1 MKPLFNFIVVFLF
14 LGLQN
19 TAAQTA
25 PIISYPTPNTFTK
38 GQTIN
43 PLTPT
48 NTGGAIVVVNT
59 LAGSGINGSADG
71 TGTASSFR
79 AGFGVAVDPQGNVY
93 VADSNND
100 RIRKITPVG
109 VVSTYAL
116 AGVLGPANDISR
128 FGFPCGVAVDAL
140 GNVYVTDP
148 GSRTVKKIS
157 PQEVVTILAGSGA
170 NGAADGT
177 GTDASFSFP
186 FAIAIDALGNV
197 YMIDQNNINGG
208 GGGSLRKITP
218 TGVVT
223 TLIKSGI
230 GGYGI
235 AVDTLGNLYTTADNS
250 TIIKINPAGII
261 TTLAGGVTGD
271 ADGTGTAASFYG
283 PSGIAVDAQGNL
295 YVADTN
301 NHKIKRITPAG
312 VVTTLAGSGAEGSA
326 DGIGTTASFKGN
338 YGICLDTFGHLYAM
352 QSSEIRKIT
361 YGSYSIS
368 PALPTGLTLD
378 TISGVITGTPTA
390 VTPTKIYTVTA
401 TNEDGSNSFDI
412 TITVNDIAPIIS
424 YPTPNIFFKGKTI
437 NPLAPTNTG
446 GNIVSYA
453 INTALPLGL
462 TFNITTGVIT
472 GTPTAVTSTATYTVT
487 TSNSSGSGSFDIT
500 ITVDEPLDPDT
511 DNDGVTDNKDNCPT
525 TYNPN
530 QVDSNNDGIGDA
542 CDSAALLVS
551 EAITPNG
558 DGINDTWMIYNI
570 EKHPSTSV
578 RVFNRWGSEVFQS
591 KNYKNDWD
599 GNGLPES
606 AYYYKVIL
614 NGDGGK
620 ESKGWLY
627 ITK

>member
-1 MKPLFNFIVVFLF
+1 MKPLFNFIVTFLF

-19 TAAQTA
+19 TLAQKT
-25 PIISYPTPNTFTK
+25 PIITYPNPNIFFK
-38 GQTIN
+38 EKTIN

-48 NTGGAIVVVNT
+48 NKGGAIVVVTT
-59 LAGSGINGSADG
+59 LAGSGIDGSADG
-71 TGTASSFR
+71 IGTAASFR
-79 AGFGVAVDPQGNVY
+79 AGFGVAVDGQGNVY
-93 VADSNND
+93 VADSDND

-197 YMIDQNNINGG
+197 YLIDQNNINGG

-235 AVDTLGNLYTTADNS
+235 AVDTFGNLYTSGDNNS
-250 TIIKINPAGII
+250 IVKITPAGII

-271 ADGTGTAASFYG
+271 ADGIGTAASFYG
-283 PSGIAVDAQGNL
+283 ASGIALDAQGNL

-312 VVTTLAGSGAEGSA
+312 VVTTLAGSGAEGSV
-326 DGIGTTASFKGN
+326 DGTGTTASFKRN
-338 YGICLDTFGHLYAM
+338 YGICIDTFGHLYVM
-352 QSSEIRKIT
+352 QANEIRKIT

-378 TISGVITGTPTA
+378 TISGVITGTPAT

-401 TNEDGSNSFDI
+401 TNKDGSNSFDI
-412 TITVNDIAPIIS
+412 TITVKDIAPIIS
-424 YPTPNIFFKGKTI
+424 YTTPNTFTKGQAITSL
-437 NPLAPTNTG
+437 NPINTG
-446 GNIVSYA
+446 GNIVSFA
-453 INTALPLGL
+453 INIALPLGL
-462 TFNITTGVIT
+462 TFDTTTGVISGT
-472 GTPTAVTSTATYTVT
+472 PAEVTPTAIYTITA
-487 TSNSSGSGSFDIT
+487 SNSGGTSSFDIA
-500 ITVDEPLDPDT
+500 ITVNEPDS
-511 DNDGVTDNKDNCPT
+511 DNDGVTDNTDNCPT

-530 QVDSNNDGIGDA
+530 QADGNNDGIGDA
-542 CDSAALLVS
+542 CDYADLLVS

-558 DGINDTWMIYNI
+558 DGINDTWIIYNI
-570 EKHPSTSV
+570 EKHPGTSV

-591 KNYKNDWD
+591 KEYKNDWD
-599 GNGLPES
+599 GNGLPEA
-606 AYYYKVIL
+606 AYYYKVIS
-614 NGDGGK
+614 NDDGAK
-620 ESKGWLY
+620 EIKGWLY